1 MMYSAVIMAGGEGTR
16 FWPASR
22 KSNPKQ
28 FLKLTGGKTMIRE
41 TADRVSL
48 AVNTG
53 RIFVVTTAGLAHRV
67 AEEIGFLPRENI
79 IVEPE
84 GRNTAPCV
92 ALAMTAVRSRY
103 GPEEV
108 VAVLPADHRIGD
120 REQYLGVLKSVLNY
134 MKKSPSGVATFG
146 IRPSRPETGYGYIE
160 TGEIVH
166 REGGVEILRGVRF
179 VEKPEA
185 GTARRYVES
194 GGYLWNSGMFVL
206 KAGTFFD
213 LCAAHLP
220 EVHAEI
226 SLLEKNLNRVDR
238 LKEIYSRLPAVSF
251 DKGIME
257 KLDSFVVAPGDFGW
271 DDLGSWL
278 ALEKS
283 LPRDSGGNLVV
294 GDFIG
299 VDVENPIVFSDGAR
313 AVAAVGIKDLI
324 VVVRDDVVMVCP
336 RDGSQL
342 VRKLVEEVRRRGRD
356 DLI

>member
-1 MMYSAVIMAGGEGTR
+1 MYSAVIMAGGEGTR

-28 FLKLTGGKTMIRE
+28 FLKLTGDKTMIRE
-41 TADRVSL
+41 TAERVSL
-48 AVNTG
+48 AVNTE
-53 RIFVVTTAGLAHRV
+53 RIFVVTTAVLAGRV
-67 AEEIGFLPRENI
+67 AAELDFLPRENI
-79 IVEPE
+79 IAEPE

-92 ALAMTAVRSRY
+92 ALAMAAVRSGY

-120 REQYLGVLKSVLNY
+120 REQYLKTLKAVFRYIKIN
-134 MKKSPSGVATFG
+134 PSGVAAFG
-146 IRPSRPETGYGYIE
+146 IRPVRPETGYGYIQA
-160 TGEIVH
+160 GRVVH
-166 REGGVEILRGVRF
+166 RDSGVEILQGIRF
-179 VEKPEA
+179 VEKPDIDR
-185 GTARRYVES
+185 ARRYVES

-213 LCAAHLP
+213 LCARHLP
-220 EVHAEI
+220 EIYAEI
-226 SLLEKNLNRVDR
+226 DLLEKNINEAGR
-238 LKEIYSRLPAVSF
+238 LKEVYARLPAVSF

-257 KLDSFVVAPGDFGW
+257 KLDSFLVAPGDFGW

-283 LPRDSGGNLVV
+283 LPMDGRGNVVV

-299 VDVENPIVFSDGAR
+299 VDVENSIIFSDGAR
-313 AVAAVGIKDLI
+313 AVAAVGIKGLI

-342 VRKLVEEVRRRGRD
+342 VRDLVEEVRRRGRE

>member
-1 MMYSAVIMAGGEGTR
+1 MYSAVIMAGGEGTR

-22 KSNPKQ
+22 KNNPKQ
-28 FLKLTGGKTMIRE
+28 FLKLTGDKTMIRE
-41 TADRVSL
+41 TADRISL
-48 AVNTG
+48 AVNTE
-53 RIFVVTTAGLAHRV
+53 RIFVVTTAGLAQRV
-67 AEEIGFLPRENI
+67 AAELGFLPRENI

-92 ALAMTAVRSRY
+92 ALAMTAVRSKY

-120 REQYLGVLKSVLNY
+120 REQYLEILKAVLRYV
-134 MKKSPSGVATFG
+134 KKSPSGVATFG

-160 TGEIVH
+160 AGEIVH

-179 VEKPEA
+179 VEKPDIVR
-185 GTARRYVES
+185 ARRYVES

-206 KAGTFFD
+206 KAGTFFS
-213 LCAAHLP
+213 LCAEHLH
-220 EVHAEI
+220 EIYAETG
-226 SLLEKNLNRVDR
+226 LLEKNLNKVER

-278 ALEKS
+278 ALEKI
-283 LPRDSGGNLVV
+283 LPVDSRGNVVV

-299 VDVENPIVFSDGAR
+299 VDVENSVIFSDGDR

-342 VRKLVEEVRRRGRD
+342 VRKLVEEVRRRGRE